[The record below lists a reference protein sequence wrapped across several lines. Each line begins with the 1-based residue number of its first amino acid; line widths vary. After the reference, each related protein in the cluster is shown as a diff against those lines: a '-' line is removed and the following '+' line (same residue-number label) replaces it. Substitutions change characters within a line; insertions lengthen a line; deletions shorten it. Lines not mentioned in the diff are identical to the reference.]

1 MAFVT
6 LGFEHC
12 VANMFFIPCAMMYGA
27 NISVGEFLWKNLL
40 PATLGNLVGA
50 AFFVGA
56 FYTYIHKG
64 FAKAKKAK

>member
-27 NISVGEFLWKNLL
+27 NISVMEFTFQNLL
-40 PATLGNLVGA
+40 PVTLGNLVGA
-50 AFFVGA
+50 QLIMGI
-56 FYTYIHKG
+56 FYTYVI
-64 FAKAKKAK
+64 KKSVKSKLM